1 MKKNFIL
8 LSALLPFVAS
18 ADTIFHFEEPT
29 VEGDNI
35 TVKVSLDAAYATKN
49 VRSLEAD
56 VSVSSGD
63 FSFGFLLDS
72 KNFDSTY
79 SSDVTITYMGET
91 KSDIFPVE
99 EPLFTITY
107 SKGATLTL
115 SSMFLGDNE
124 DEEVE
129 IPYKEVEINN
139 LTLGMNGYSTYG
151 SNVYAVEFV
160 GAEAYSVVVDGS
172 KAVSTAIGNNV
183 VAQGTGALL
192 KGAKGDLVLCVQ
204 SYETSAAA
212 SNELKVADGSSL
224 LSDVYVFATK
234 SQGSAF
240 YKYSGTVP
248 AGKAYLEATAGA
260 RLDLD
265 LEDETGIDSIEL
277 EQSDAIFNLQG
288 NKLEKA
294 EKGISIVNGKKVMF

>member
-1 MKKNFIL
+1 MELTVTVSDGTFVLNKTTTTSAYDCSWNAGDYHFYFNEPNAELIPTETSLFTLTYPKEATLN
-8 LSALLPFVAS
+8 LSDIYFN
-18 ADTIFHFEEPT
+18 D
-29 VEGDNI
+29 VEGGYI
-35 TVKVSLDAAYATKN
+35 
-49 VRSLEAD
+49 
-56 VSVSSGD
+56 
-63 FSFGFLLDS
+63 
-72 KNFDSTY
+72 
-79 SSDVTITYMGET
+79 
-91 KSDIFPVE
+91 
-99 EPLFTITY
+99 
-107 SKGATLTL
+107 
-115 SSMFLGDNE
+115 
-124 DEEVE
+124 E
-129 IPYKEVEINN
+129 ISYKEVEINN

-183 VAQGTGALL
+183 VAQCTGALL
-192 KGAKGDLVLCVQ
+192 KGTEGDLVLCVQ
-204 SYETSAAA
+204 SYETSAAT
-212 SNELKVADGSSL
+212 SNDLKVADGSGSSL
-224 LSDVYVFATK
+224 SNVYVFATK

-265 LEDETGIDSIEL
+265 FEEETGLDSVEL

>member
-49 VRSLEAD
+49 VRSLEAE

-124 DEEVE
+124 DEAVK

-192 KGAKGDLVLCVQ
+192 KGTEGDLVLCVQ
-204 SYETSAAA
+204 SYETSAPT
-212 SNELKVADGSSL
+212 SNELKVADGSP

-248 AGKAYLEATAGA
+248 VGKAYLEATAGA

>member
-1 MKKNFIL
+1 MKKNFLL
-8 LSALLPFVAS
+8 LSLFLPLMAN
-18 ADTIFHFEEPT
+18 AETHFRFNG
-29 VEGDNI
+29 VVDGDN
-35 TVKVSLDAAYATKN
+35 VVVSVSLDKSFTEVSGMELTVNVSNGTFVLNKTTTTSAYDCSWTA
-49 VRSLEAD
+49 
-56 VSVSSGD
+56 GD
-63 FSFGFLLDS
+63 YHFYFNEPNAELIP
-72 KNFDSTY
+72 T
-79 SSDVTITYMGET
+79 ET
-91 KSDIFPVE
+91 S
-99 EPLFTITY
+99 LFTLTY
-107 SKGATLTL
+107 PKEATLNL
-115 SSMFLGDNE
+115 SKIYFNDVEGGDIE
-124 DEEVE
+124 ISDE
-129 IPYKEVEINN
+129 EVEINN

-151 SNVYAVEFV
+151 SKVYAVEFV

-192 KGAKGDLVLCVQ
+192 KGAEGDLVLCVQ

-212 SNELKVADGSSL
+212 SNELKVANGTS

-248 AGKAYLEATAGA
+248 VGKAYLEATAGA

>member
-1 MKKNFIL
+1 MKKKFLL
-8 LSALLPFVAS
+8 LSLFLPLMAN
-18 ADTIFHFEEPT
+18 AETHFRFNG
-29 VEGDNI
+29 VVDGDN
-35 TVKVSLDAAYATKN
+35 VVVSVSLDKSFTEVSGMELTVTVSDGTFVLNKTTTTSAYDCSWTA
-49 VRSLEAD
+49 
-56 VSVSSGD
+56 GD
-63 FSFGFLLDS
+63 DHFYFTEPNAELIP
-72 KNFDSTY
+72 T
-79 SSDVTITYMGET
+79 ET
-91 KSDIFPVE
+91 S
-99 EPLFTITY
+99 LFTLTY
-107 SKGATLTL
+107 PKEATLNL
-115 SSMFLGDNE
+115 SEIYFNDVEGGDI
-124 DEEVE
+124 E
-129 IPYKEVEINN
+129 ISYEEVEINN

-151 SNVYAVEFV
+151 SNEYAVEFV

-192 KGAKGDLVLCVQ
+192 KGAEGDLVLCVQ
-204 SYETSAAA
+204 SYETSAAT
-212 SNELKVADGSSL
+212 SNELNVADGSS

-248 AGKAYLEATAGA
+248 SGKAYLEATAGA

>member
-1 MKKNFIL
+1 MKKNFLL
-8 LSALLPFVAS
+8 LSLFLPLMAN
-18 ADTIFHFEEPT
+18 AETHFRFNG
-29 VEGDNI
+29 VVDGDN
-35 TVKVSLDAAYATKN
+35 VVVSVSLDKSFTEVSGMELTVTVSDGTFVLNKTTTTSAYECSWNAGDYHFYFNEPNAELIPTETSLFTLTYPKEATLN
-49 VRSLEAD
+49 L
-56 VSVSSGD
+56 
-63 FSFGFLLDS
+63 
-72 KNFDSTY
+72 
-79 SSDVTITYMGET
+79 
-91 KSDIFPVE
+91 SDIYFNDVE
-99 EPLFTITY
+99 G
-107 SKGATLTL
+107 GAI
-115 SSMFLGDNE
+115 
-124 DEEVE
+124 E
-129 IPYKEVEINN
+129 ISYEEVEINN

-151 SNVYAVEFV
+151 SKVYAVEFV

-172 KAVSTAIGNNV
+172 KAVSTTIDNNV

-192 KGAKGDLVLCVQ
+192 KGTEGDLVLCVQ
-204 SYETSAAA
+204 SYETSAAT
-212 SNELKVADGSSL
+212 SNELKVADGTY

-248 AGKAYLEATAGA
+248 VGKAYLEATAGA

>member
-1 MKKNFIL
+1 MKKNFLL
-8 LSALLPFVAS
+8 LSLFLPLMAN
-18 ADTIFHFEEPT
+18 AETHFRFNG
-29 VEGDNI
+29 VVDGDN
-35 TVKVSLDAAYATKN
+35 VVVSVSLDKSFTEVSGMELTVTVSDGTFVLNKTTTTSAYDCSWNA
-49 VRSLEAD
+49 
-56 VSVSSGD
+56 GD
-63 FSFGFLLDS
+63 YHFYFNEPNAELIP
-72 KNFDSTY
+72 T
-79 SSDVTITYMGET
+79 ET
-91 KSDIFPVE
+91 S
-99 EPLFTITY
+99 LFTLTY
-107 SKGATLTL
+107 PKEATLNL
-115 SSMFLGDNE
+115 SKIYFNDVEGGDI
-124 DEEVE
+124 E
-129 IPYKEVEINN
+129 ISYKEVEINN

-151 SNVYAVEFV
+151 SKVYAVEFV

-192 KGAKGDLVLCVQ
+192 KGTEGDLVLCVQ
-204 SYETSAAA
+204 SYETSAAT
-212 SNELKVADGSSL
+212 SNELNVADGSS

-248 AGKAYLEATAGA
+248 SGKAYLEATAGA

-277 EQSDAIFNLQG
+277 EQSAAIFNLQG

>member
-72 KNFDSTY
+72 KNFDSNH
-79 SSDVTITYMGET
+79 SSDVTITYVGET
-91 KSDIFPVE
+91 ESDIFPVE

-124 DEEVE
+124 DEAVK
-129 IPYKEVEINN
+129 IPYEEVKINN

-151 SNVYAVEFV
+151 SNSYAVEFV
-160 GAEAYSVVVDGS
+160 GADAYSAVVSGS
-172 KAVSTAIGNNV
+172 KAVSTAIDNNV
-183 VAQGTGALL
+183 VAQGKGALL
-192 KGAKGDLVLCVQ
+192 KGAEGELVLCVQ
-204 SYETSAAA
+204 SYETSTAA
-212 SNELKVADGSSL
+212 SNDLMVADGSP